1 MNELTDGAVCSM
13 DAVTGAGSRSIS
25 EIPAQIPIMLPGV
38 VATATYW
45 FLLCWS
51 EALFALAFLT
61 QTEMKTMPLALYA
74 FFGEYTTE
82 WGQVMAASALI
93 TLPTLLRFLPLQ
105 TKRTAGL
112 AAGSVKQ

>member
-1 MNELTDGAVCSM
+1 
-13 DAVTGAGSRSIS
+13 
-25 EIPAQIPIMLPGV
+25 MLPGV

-61 QTEMKTMPLALYA
+61 QTEIKTMPLALYA